1 MLDGAKNWRVARPR
15 AQGGEACFYVCP
27 GTAVHSKRKRTRVT
41 QSAVV
46 VGMALLPHPVLQRL
60 LLPTALLPKLISL
73 AFVFSR
79 AVGTSMRPA
88 LESKHDDLGRRHR
101 ARLLLPQVASPT
113 APWPPLPQVASPTA
127 PWPPPHN
134 AKGKNANSISGVNC
148 STASMASMAQ
158 WYQDCAHDTF
168 DCGTIIPSVI
178 LNQRKQEG
186 HLLSAMSS

>member
-1 MLDGAKNWRVARPR
+1 
-15 AQGGEACFYVCP
+15 
-27 GTAVHSKRKRTRVT
+27 
-41 QSAVV
+41 
-46 VGMALLPHPVLQRL
+46 MALLPHPVLQRL

-101 ARLLLPQVASPT
+101 ARLL
-113 APWPPLPQVASPTA
+113 LPQVASPTA